1 MAEFCCIRKYQAL
14 ILILCLG
21 ALCLLDA
28 QRQHTDT
35 FLSSLLTSRQETI
48 N

>member
-21 ALCLLDA
+21 ALCLLDT
-28 QRQHTDT
+28 QRQHADT
-35 FLSSLLTSRQETI
+35 FMPSLLTSRQEII